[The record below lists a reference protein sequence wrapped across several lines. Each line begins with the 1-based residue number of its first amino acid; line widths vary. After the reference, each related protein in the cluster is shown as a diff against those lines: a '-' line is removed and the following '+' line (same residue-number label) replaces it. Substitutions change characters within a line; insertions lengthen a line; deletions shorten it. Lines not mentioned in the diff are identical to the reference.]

1 MKPHNPNRV
10 PKDVY
15 LSFVSS
21 LSGNR
26 MTLLVGVI
34 VHVATCLAVAAKTQY
49 SIYILLSAAFL
60 LVFGVRMV
68 IFRQFDRVDK
78 QNLSHA
84 GIERWERILVASGA
98 CTTALLGIA
107 SGYAIFVVH
116 DSFAELACISVT
128 MATMVSV
135 VGRNYGSRFAVDLQT
150 LFCCLPMIVCSLLAL
165 DFYRG
170 VLSIFLIPFWLTTRA
185 MANGV
190 REFLYENVIAR
201 REIAS
206 IADRFDTA
214 LNNMPHGLVMVDA
227 ENRIQVINR
236 KACELLK
243 IGAPDR
249 LKDRDLGAVLRY
261 GARYSFMDASQP
273 ELILRQ
279 LTQVAEGSLSRT
291 LIHFP
296 EGLSLEFSASRR
308 GDGGAVLIFEDV
320 SSRVKAEQKILHMV
334 RFDAL
339 TGLPNREYFG
349 NLVQDYL
356 ARHSKKRGPLGFMI
370 LDIDEFKH
378 VNDMRGHVTGDHLLC
393 AIAVRVKE
401 MAGNAIVGRLMGDQ
415 FILFFPHAR
424 DKQVLDA
431 DIRKLHAA
439 VQGQYEVDE
448 VTFLVSLSAGYA
460 VLESDAFAMD
470 EWSVKA
476 DLALFDS
483 KSRLKGGITG
493 FEREMDGRYIEQ
505 QKLKADLRDAVDA
518 KALHLVFQPMFKAD
532 GTRIECAEALAR
544 WVHPEKGAI
553 PPDVFI
559 RLAEEMGIIS
569 QITRFVLFK
578 ACQEC
583 MTWPEH
589 IAVSVN
595 LSARDLR
602 DADILS
608 VVSEA
613 LAQSGL
619 EASRLHLEIT
629 ESSLIDEPA
638 VVRAILAELRSRDI
652 TIAIDDFGTGFSSL
666 SYLDTLPLDI
676 VKIDRSFV
684 RNVVEDTRRLKLLR
698 GTVHLARE
706 LGLKIVVEGV
716 ETHEQLALLNKHRST
731 DLVQGYVFSPPV
743 PSKEIGIL
751 SQALTRR
758 TSPRR
763 RSKVA

>member
-15 LSFVSS
+15 LSFVNS

-26 MTLLVGVI
+26 MTLLAGVI
-34 VHVATCLAVAAKTQY
+34 VHSATFLAVAAKTE
-49 SIYILLSAAFL
+49 SPVYIFL
-60 LVFGVRMV
+60 AVAVIVVFCARMA
-68 IFRQFDRVDK
+68 IFRLFDKVDK
-78 QNLSHA
+78 EKLSFA
-84 GIERWERILVASGA
+84 EIERWEKILVVGA
-98 CTTALLGIA
+98 AGITTLLGIG
-107 SGYAIFVVH
+107 SGYAIFFTR
-116 DSFAELACISVT
+116 DSFAELACIAVT

-135 VGRNYGSRFAVDLQT
+135 VGRNYGSRMAVDLQT
-150 LFCCLPMIVCSLLAL
+150 FSCCLPMIICSVMTL

-170 VLSIFLIPFWLTTRA
+170 ILSVFLIPFWLTTRA
-185 MANGV
+185 MATGV

-206 IADRFDTA
+206 IAERFDTA
-214 LNNMPHGLVMVDA
+214 LNNMPHGLVMVDE

-279 LTQVAEGSLSRT
+279 LTRVAEGSLSRT

-308 GDGGAVLIFEDV
+308 ADGGAVLIFEDV

-339 TGLPNREYFG
+339 TGLPNREHFG
-349 NLVQDYL
+349 HLVQDYL
-356 ARHSKKRGPLGFMI
+356 ARHSKKRGPVGFMI

-393 AIAVRVKE
+393 AIAMRVKE
-401 MAGNAIVGRLMGDQ
+401 MAGSAIVGRLMGDQ

-424 DKQVLDA
+424 DRQILDA
-431 DIRKLHAA
+431 DIRKLHATI
-439 VQGQYEVDE
+439 QGQYEVDE

-476 DLALFDS
+476 DLALFES
-483 KSRLKGGITG
+483 KSRFKGGITG

-505 QKLKADLRDAVDA
+505 QKLKADLREAVA
-518 KALHLVFQPMFKAD
+518 ANSLHLVFQPMFRAD
-532 GTRIECAEALAR
+532 GLRIECAEALAR
-544 WVHPEKGAI
+544 WVHPEKGSI

-578 ACQEC
+578 ACEEC
-583 MTWPEH
+583 MSWPDH
-589 IAVSVN
+589 ISVSVN

-608 VVSEA
+608 VVSDA
-613 LAQSGL
+613 LVHSGL

-684 RNVVEDTRRLKLLR
+684 RNIVEDTRRLKLLR

-716 ETHEQLALLNKHRST
+716 ETPEQLALLNKHRST
-731 DLVQGYVFSPPV
+731 DLIQGYVFSPPV

-751 SQALTRR
+751 SQALNRR
-758 TSPRR
+758 TAPRR
-763 RSKVA
+763 RTKVA